1 MDVQTVN
8 VAAQEAQ
15 PPPGGRAMGKGIP
28 LTGGS
33 MESQAAFQSLM
44 ASLMAPLLAIQS
56 PQVMMNNQPA
66 TGDAQASMLSSAA
79 LVAYGAPAPGTG
91 QGALATQGT
100 GAQIAPGAQATTPTT
115 DLMSMIRGIATP
127 TAEGTTTATPL
138 QTATPQPVPVDNS
151 ANLEALRALAAGQPT
166 VAATT
171 SGAATTTAQTSN
183 AATLAAQ
190 VLNGQGGEQTEETPT
205 TKAETGNSQTPMAA
219 AFGANVNVTESVK
232 SAGEV
237 KPANASPVQQIADQ
251 VQMTL
256 NRGENSATIRLQPA
270 ELGGVRIR
278 MQVQDGQLHLSIE
291 ADKSGTGQ
299 LIDQQL
305 GNLRQSLENSGM
317 RIGDLAVLA
326 GGRGQNGVEAM
337 QREAAQ
343 QFRTLQME
351 MGSQQQQQQHAQQQ
365 QAAFA
370 GQNGQQRQRGQFDPA
385 QMLDGTGP
393 AGIGAV
399 NAAGMGGRNV
409 WQTAA
414 YAAVDYYA

>member
-1 MDVQTVN
+1 
-8 VAAQEAQ
+8 
-15 PPPGGRAMGKGIP
+15 
-28 LTGGS
+28 
-33 MESQAAFQSLM
+33 
-44 ASLMAPLLAIQS
+44 
-56 PQVMMNNQPA
+56 
-66 TGDAQASMLSSAA
+66 
-79 LVAYGAPAPGTG
+79 
-91 QGALATQGT
+91 
-100 GAQIAPGAQATTPTT
+100 
-115 DLMSMIRGIATP
+115 
-127 TAEGTTTATPL
+127 
-138 QTATPQPVPVDNS
+138 
-151 ANLEALRALAAGQPT
+151 
-166 VAATT
+166 
-171 SGAATTTAQTSN
+171 
-183 AATLAAQ
+183 
-190 VLNGQGGEQTEETPT
+190 
-205 TKAETGNSQTPMAA
+205 MAA

-351 MGSQQQQQQHAQQQ
+351 MGSQQQQQQHAQKP

-385 QMLDGTGP
+385 QMLDGTSP

>member
-15 PPPGGRAMGKGIP
+15 PPPGGRAMGKGTP
-28 LTGGS
+28 LAGGS
-33 MESQAAFQSLM
+33 TEAQAAFQSLM
-44 ASLMAPLLAIQS
+44 ASLMAPLLAVQS
-56 PQVMMNNQPA
+56 PQVIANQPA
-66 TGDAQASMLSSAA
+66 AGDAQASMLSSAA
-79 LVAYGAPAPGTG
+79 LAAYGAPAAGTG
-91 QGALATQGT
+91 QGVLATQGT
-100 GAQIAPGAQATTPTT
+100 GTQVAPGAQATTPTT
-115 DLMSMIRGIATP
+115 NLMSMIRGVATP
-127 TAEGTTTATPL
+127 ATDGTTTATSL
-138 QTATPQPVPVDNS
+138 QTATPQSVPTDS
-151 ANLEALRALAAGQPT
+151 AATLDALRALAAGQPGA
-166 VAATT
+166 AATT
-171 SGAATTTAQTSN
+171 SGAATTTTQASN
-183 AATLAAQ
+183 AATLATQA
-190 VLNGQGGEQTEETPT
+190 LNDQSGEQTEKAAAA
-205 TKAETGNSQTPMAA
+205 KAETANGQTTMAA
-219 AFGANVNVTESVK
+219 AFGANLNVTESVK
-232 SAGEV
+232 GAGDV
-237 KPANASPVQQIADQ
+237 KPANATPVQQIADQ

-278 MQVQDGQLHLSIE
+278 MHVQDGQLHLSIE

-326 GGRGQNGVEAM
+326 AGRGQNGVEAM

-343 QFRTLQME
+343 QFRTMQME

-370 GQNGQQRQRGQFDPA
+370 GQGGQQRQQGQFDPG
-385 QMLDGTGP
+385 QTLDGTGSV
-393 AGIGAV
+393 GIGAV
-399 NAAGMGGRNV
+399 NAAGMGSRNV